1 MGAMMGIMIQTAVLV
16 TAILAVRK
24 LFGEKLHVYIRYGLW
39 LPVVLRLLIPVNF
52 IDSPGSVLRVV
63 DAVTG
68 KYAETSYAGGDH
80 SSPLGNGG
88 RDHMAIQELLLEGEN
103 ESRAQELWTAGEDVI
118 EEEEPAMAEE
128 RNDAAG
134 EHLPVREGASV
145 FRWIW
150 IVGSLLVGGTLFT
163 AHLRFRGRL
172 YRTRQ
177 VCQAWNVRNR
187 RGMTKPYRKL
197 PVYRVDK
204 LEAPCLVGVLHPAV
218 YIGTDIRTDTDWF
231 RYVVTHEQVHYLHGD
246 HIWALLRA
254 VLVMVYWFHPFV
266 WIAASASARDGEIA
280 CDYGTVRRL
289 GDEERLTYGE
299 MLLDLSRKNC
309 GRRIYSY
316 GTMLRPGNSELKER
330 ISRLV
335 GVNRTR
341 LPAGI
346 AAVVFMLVMAGC
358 AFTGTPQ
365 KDGNIEAAGMGGA
378 SETAG
383 DNALQEPE
391 EPGSADADPH
401 SDNTT
406 GDNVVS
412 GNESVFGR
420 GQETEE
426 FDPEEEITERR
437 QLAAKKAA
445 VSAETEWGA
454 DGPTLDYAGQSGLDG
469 TNGSVIIFH
478 DYFGLIV
485 YDLTN
490 RKIVRSLDLAAIG
503 CQFTQG
509 DNVCQVA
516 VSDDGKS
523 VWLHP
528 RKMRYMF
535 HYEVEKDLLWQ
546 LPIVKSF
553 EVDLETQDLF
563 NRYLV
568 TEGALHDTWQSN
580 YLYEEY
586 KDEKGLQ
593 TAYIYL
599 TVLGDI
605 KLGNLQCVWD
615 DMVFALWN
623 EGTGESVMSDRTAG
637 KFPYVSDN
645 AKHDVLLTYT
655 HPCEYDRIA
664 DSYVERVHP
673 VTGETRVHEGIDYAA
688 AAGTDITAAADG
700 IVYETGYS
708 AEYGNYVV
716 LLHQNGDMT
725 YYCHCQDVTVS
736 KEEQV
741 NRGDKIASMGST
753 GKSTGAHLHFAL
765 SRDGVFL
772 DPLEYMDPPVMDP

>member
-1 MGAMMGIMIQTAVLV
+1 MSAVMGIMIRTAVLV

-39 LPVVLRLLIPVNF
+39 LLVVLRLLIPVNF
-52 IDSPGSVLRVV
+52 IDSPVSVLRVV

-68 KYAETSYAGGDH
+68 KYAETSHVGGDH
-80 SSPLGNGG
+80 NSPLGSSG
-88 RDHMAIQELLLEGEN
+88 RDHMAIQEPPLEGED
-103 ESRAQELWTAGEDVI
+103 ESRVQELWTAGEEVI
-118 EEEEPAMAEE
+118 EEEEPAIAEE
-128 RNDAAG
+128 RNATAG
-134 EHLPVREGASV
+134 ERLPVREGASV

-150 IVGSLLVGGTLFT
+150 ITGSLFVGGTLCI
-163 AHLRFRGRL
+163 AHLRFRRRL

-177 VCQAWNVRNR
+177 LYRGDRVRNVQNG
-187 RGMTKPYRKL
+187 RGMTKLYRKL

-218 YIGTDIRTDTDWF
+218 YIGTDIRTDIDRF

-254 VLVMVYWFHPFV
+254 VLVTVYWFHPLV
-266 WIAASASARDGEIA
+266 WIAASVSARDGEIA
-280 CDYGTVRRL
+280 CDHGTIRRL

-299 MLLDLSRKNC
+299 MLLDLSKGNC

-335 GVNRTR
+335 GTNGTR
-341 LPAGI
+341 LSAGI
-346 AAVVFMLVMAGC
+346 AAVVFMLVLAGC
-358 AFTGTPQ
+358 AFTGTSQ
-365 KDGNIEAAGMGGA
+365 KEGNTEAGGMGKA
-378 SETAG
+378 SETAE
-383 DNALQEPE
+383 DTALQESE
-391 EPGSADADPH
+391 ESGNADADLH

-406 GDNVVS
+406 GDNAVS
-412 GNESVFGR
+412 GNESVSDR
-420 GQETEE
+420 KQETEE
-426 FDPEEEITERR
+426 FDPEEVITEMR

-454 DGPTLDYAGQSGLDG
+454 DGPTLDYAGNPGLDG
-469 TNGSVIIFH
+469 TNNSVIIFH

-485 YDLTN
+485 YDLTD
-490 RKIVRSLDLAAIG
+490 REIVRSLDLAAIG

-528 RKMRYMF
+528 LKMRYMF
-535 HYEVEKDLLWQ
+535 HYEVEKNLLWQ

-553 EVDLETQDLF
+553 EADLETQDLF

-568 TEGALHDTWQSN
+568 TEGEPHGTWQSN

-599 TVLGDI
+599 TVYENTRLGD
-605 KLGNLQCVWD
+605 LQCVWD
-615 DMVFALWN
+615 DMVF
-623 EGTGESVMSDRTAG
+623 E
-637 KFPYVSDN
+637 F
-645 AKHDVLLTYT
+645 VLLTYAY
-655 HPCEYDRIA
+655 PCEYDRIA

-673 VTGETRVHEGIDYAA
+673 VTGEIRIHEGIDFAA
-688 AAGTDITAAADG
+688 AAGTAVTAAADG

-725 YYCHCQDVTVS
+725 YYCHCQDVAVS

-741 NRGDKIASMGST
+741 NRGDRIASVGST

-765 SRDGVFL
+765 SRDGAFL
-772 DPLEYMDPPVMDP
+772 DPSEYMDPPAVDP

>member
-1 MGAMMGIMIQTAVLV
+1 MGAVMGIMIRTAVLV

-39 LPVVLRLLIPVNF
+39 MLVVLRLLIPVNF
-52 IDSPGSVLRVV
+52 IESPVGVFRAV

-68 KYAETSYAGGDH
+68 KYVETSHAGGDD

-88 RDHMAIQELLLEGEN
+88 RDHMAIQELPLEGEN
-103 ESRAQELWTAGEDVI
+103 ESSAQGLQTAGEDVI
-118 EEEEPAMAEE
+118 EEGTVIAEE
-128 RNDAAG
+128 RNAAAG
-134 EHLPVREGASV
+134 EHLSVREGASV

-150 IVGSLLVGGTLFT
+150 IAGSLFVGGTLCI
-163 AHLRFRGRL
+163 AHLRFRRRL

-177 VCQAWNVRNR
+177 LCRGGGERNVRSR
-187 RGMTKPYRKL
+187 RGMAKLCRSL

-218 YIGTDIRTDTDWF
+218 YIGTDIRTDIDRF

-254 VLVMVYWFHPFV
+254 VLVTVYWFHPLV
-266 WIAASASARDGEIA
+266 WIAASVSARDGEIA
-280 CDYGTVRRL
+280 CDHGTIRRL

-316 GTMLRPGNSELKER
+316 GTMLRPRNSELKER

-335 GVNRTR
+335 RANGAR
-341 LPAGI
+341 LSAGI
-346 AAVVFMLVMAGC
+346 AAVVFMLALAGC
-358 AFTGTPQ
+358 AFTGTSQ
-365 KDGNIEAAGMGGA
+365 KEGN
-378 SETAG
+378 
-383 DNALQEPE
+383 
-391 EPGSADADPH
+391 
-401 SDNTT
+401 
-406 GDNVVS
+406 NVVS
-412 GNESVFGR
+412 GNESASGR
-420 GQETEE
+420 EQETEE
-426 FDPEEEITERR
+426 FDPEEEIAEMR
-437 QLAAKKAA
+437 QLTIKKAA
-445 VSAETEWGA
+445 VSAGTEWGA
-454 DGPTLDYAGQSGLDG
+454 DGPTLDYAGNPGLDG
-469 TNGSVIIFH
+469 TNNSVIIFH

-485 YDLTN
+485 YDLTD
-490 RKIVRSLDLAAIG
+490 REIVRSLDLAAIG

-528 RKMRYMF
+528 LKMRYMF
-535 HYEVEKDLLWQ
+535 RYEVEKDLLWQ

-553 EVDLETQDLF
+553 EVDLETQNLF
-563 NRYLV
+563 DRYLV
-568 TEGALHDTWQSN
+568 TEGEPHDTWQSN

-599 TVLGDI
+599 TVYGNTRLGD
-605 KLGNLQCVWD
+605 LQCVWD
-615 DMVFALWN
+615 DMVF
-623 EGTGESVMSDRTAG
+623 EFV
-637 KFPYVSDN
+637 P
-645 AKHDVLLTYT
+645 LTYT
-655 HPCEYDRIA
+655 YPCEYDRIA

-673 VTGETRVHEGIDYAA
+673 VTGEVRVHEGIDFAA
-688 AAGTDITAAADG
+688 AAGTAVTAAADG

-725 YYCHCQDVTVS
+725 YYCHCQDVAVS
-736 KEEQV
+736 NEEQV
-741 NRGDKIASMGST
+741 NRGDRIASVGST
-753 GKSTGAHLHFAL
+753 GQSTGAHLHFAL
-765 SRDGVFL
+765 SRDGAFL
-772 DPLEYMDPPVMDP
+772 DPSEYMEPPAVDP